1 MCKSKKYQEAS
12 DMTKRIIGIVLAVVG
27 LVLGYSLLTSTEFET
42 QAAALKNAVYLENA
56 KILPENEGKV
66 VILKGSLTLLEEA
79 RDPKFGLIF
88 DSPYVRRYGEEY
100 KNQGKDGKIDMRWVI
115 NNSLDGKFFG
125 KVRLGDFIL
134 ENAFLINL
142 PSASYEGFDP
152 EILREKELRID
163 QDQSRSY
170 ITTAKRSFFGD
181 YMESPI
187 RYRYTYVPMDR
198 VRELT
203 VVGIQKGNSLAFSQE
218 GFRGETYTKLMTKEE
233 VLGKSAS
240 NAKLAS
246 IFGYVCCAALIAG
259 GVFLVIRKG

>member
-1 MCKSKKYQEAS
+1 
-12 DMTKRIIGIVLAVVG
+12 MTKRIIGIVLAVVG

-100 KNQGKDGKIDMRWVI
+100 KDQGKDGKVDMRWVI

-152 EILREKELRID
+152 EILREKKLRID

-170 ITTAKRSFFGD
+170 ITTAKRSFFEN
-181 YMESPI
+181 YMAGPI

-203 VVGIQKGNSLAFSQE
+203 VVGIQKGNSLAFSRE
-218 GFRGETYTKLMTKEE
+218 GFRGEAYTKLMTKEE

-240 NAKLAS
+240 NAKFAS

>member
-1 MCKSKKYQEAS
+1 
-12 DMTKRIIGIVLAVVG
+12 MTKRIIGIVLAVVG

-100 KNQGKDGKIDMRWVI
+100 KDQGKDGKVDMRWVI

-152 EILREKELRID
+152 EILREKKLRID

-170 ITTAKRSFFGD
+170 ITTAKRSFFEN
-181 YMESPI
+181 YMAGPI

-203 VVGIQKGNSLAFSQE
+203 VVGIQKGNSLVFSRE

>member
-1 MCKSKKYQEAS
+1 
-12 DMTKRIIGIVLAVVG
+12 MTKRIIGIVLAVVG

-100 KNQGKDGKIDMRWVI
+100 KDQGKDGKVDMRWVI

-152 EILREKELRID
+152 ESLREKKLRID

-170 ITTAKRSFFGD
+170 ITTAKRSFFEN
-181 YMESPI
+181 YMAGPI

-203 VVGIQKGNSLAFSQE
+203 VVGIQKGNSLAFSRE

-240 NAKLAS
+240 NAKFAS